1 MFPEITRDDVF
12 RLETRRLWLRWPR
25 ANDAQGVARIAAR
38 KEVADMTAN
47 IPHPYP
53 AGAAD
58 AWIIDARSGNS
69 GGGQISLL
77 ATLNR
82 GARDVVGFVSARFE
96 PDGTVVLGYAFAP
109 EHWGKGYATESLQPV
124 LDAVFTLTQVEAAT
138 AQARVTNPA
147 SQRVLRKCGF
157 SYETSG
163 LVEMKARGGLFP
175 VDRFRL
181 DRKVW
186 RSLKGWGEPRFR
198 SREVEA
204 PPGVEVAA
212 CL

>member
-25 ANDAQGVARIAAR
+25 ASDAQGVARIAAR

-53 AGAAD
+53 PGAAEAWIFEARSRNAAGA
-58 AWIIDARSGNS
+58 
-69 GGGQISLL
+69 QLTLL

-82 GARDVVGFVSARFE
+82 GAREPVGFVSARFE
-96 PDGTVVLGYAFAP
+96 PDGTAVVGYAFST
-109 EHWGKGYATESLQPV
+109 EHWGKGYATEALQPV
-124 LDAVFTLTQVEAAT
+124 VDAVFTLTEVEAAT
-138 AQARVTNPA
+138 AQTRVTNPA

-157 SYETSG
+157 SYESSG

-186 RSLKGWGEPRFR
+186 RSLKGWGEPRYR
-198 SREVEA
+198 SREA
-204 PPGVEVAA
+204 DPPPAETVA

>member
-25 ANDAQGVARIAAR
+25 ANDAQAVARIAAR

-47 IPHPYP
+47 IAHPYP

-58 AWIIDARSGNS
+58 AWILDARTRNTAGTQL
-69 GGGQISLL
+69 GLV

-82 GARDVVGFVSARFE
+82 GGRDVIGFVSAKWE
-96 PDGTVVLGYAFAP
+96 PDGSVVLGYAYGV
-109 EHWGKGYATESLQPV
+109 EHWGKGYATEALQPV
-124 LDAVFTLTQVEAAT
+124 VDAVFTLTDAEAVT
-138 AQARVTNPA
+138 AQARVINPA
-147 SQRVLRKCGF
+147 SQRVLRKAGF
-157 SYETSG
+157 SYESSG

-198 SREVEA
+198 QTDPETR
-204 PPGVEVAA
+204 GVLEGATCA
-212 CL
+212 

>member
-25 ANDAQGVARIAAR
+25 ANDAQAVARIAAR

-58 AWIIDARSGNS
+58 AWILDARTRNAAGS
-69 GGGQISLL
+69 QLTLL

-82 GARDVVGFVSARFE
+82 GYREPVGFVSVKWE
-96 PDGTVVLGYAFAP
+96 PDDTVVLGYAFAV
-109 EHWGKGYATESLQPV
+109 EHWSKGYATEAVQPV
-124 LDAVFTLTQVEAAT
+124 VDTVFSLTETEAVT
-138 AQARVTNPA
+138 AQVRVINPG
-147 SQRVLRKCGF
+147 SQRVLRKAGF
-157 SYETSG
+157 SYESSG

-186 RSLKGWGEPRFR
+186 RSLKGWGEPRFQR
-198 SREVEA
+198 GEPEPSFGLEPAGCV
-204 PPGVEVAA
+204 
-212 CL
+212 